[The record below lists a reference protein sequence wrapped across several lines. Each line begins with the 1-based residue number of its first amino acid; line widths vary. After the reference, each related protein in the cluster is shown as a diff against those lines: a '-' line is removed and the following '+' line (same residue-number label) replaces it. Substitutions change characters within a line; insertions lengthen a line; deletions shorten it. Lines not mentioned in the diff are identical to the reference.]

1 MNVRLLG
8 SCDLMA
14 FVATTDAAR
23 ARRFYGDVLGLP
35 LVADE
40 PYALVFDAHGTSLRV
55 ARVDTLLPAPHT
67 VLGWV
72 VPELTAAVIAL
83 ARRGVVFERYA
94 GLDQDERGICT
105 FQGGGRVAWFKDPD
119 GNTLSLTERESVGP

>member
-1 MNVRLLG
+1 MNVRLLA

-14 FVATTDAAR
+14 FVATTDAGR
-23 ARRFYGDVLGLP
+23 ARQFYADVLGLR

-40 PYALVFDAHGTSLRV
+40 PFALVFDAHGTSLRV
-55 ARVDTLLPAPHT
+55 ARVDTLAPAAHT

-72 VPELTAAVIAL
+72 VPDLPAAVTAL
-83 ARRGVVFERYA
+83 AKRGVIFELYP

-105 FQGGGRVAWFKDPD
+105 FPGAGRVAWFKDPD
-119 GNTLSLTERESVGP
+119 GNTLSLTERDSAEP